1 MAHAPHPVAS
11 GAEKQGMTIDTTRRA
26 ARQATRAITPAVP
39 DIGRP
44 ASTLPRFDVARF
56 WDADSTPACLA
67 CASRALG
74 NVVLGARTPEIE
86 AAIVMASL
94 MHDVAYYYGGNSTDR
109 DMTDDLFGRQ
119 IRAFVARLKPNDPDA
134 ERAAART
141 AAADVAAVQLGGGFP
156 FTKPYSWSYGFDG
169 PNRGYASHLPDEA
182 AKIRAIAR
190 SSFSDVVHQ
199 LAAGTFELSD
209 VLKDKLAAAKPE
221 YQERFKEAIV
231 RLAKGLRADLQSDNA
246 SSIPG
251 F

>member
-1 MAHAPHPVAS
+1 MPVDPS
-11 GAEKQGMTIDTTRRA
+11 
-26 ARQATRAITPAVP
+26 TRAFRAVPLSANQGAP

-74 NVVLGARTPEIE
+74 SMVAGARTPEIE

-109 DMTDDLFGRQ
+109 DTADDLFGRQ
-119 IRAFVARLKPNDPDA
+119 IQAFVARLRPNDPEA

-156 FTKPYSWSYGFDG
+156 FGQSYSWSYGFAKPD
-169 PNRGYASHLPDEA
+169 RGYASHLPDEE
-182 AKIRAIAR
+182 AKIRDIAR
-190 SSFSDVVHQ
+190 GAFADVVRQ
-199 LAAGTFELSD
+199 IAAGTFELSD
-209 VLKDKLAAAKPE
+209 VLKGKLAAAKPE
-221 YQERFKEAIV
+221 YQERFKDAIV
-231 RLAKGLRADLQSDNA
+231 RLAKGLHADLRSDRA
-246 SSIPG
+246 HSIPG